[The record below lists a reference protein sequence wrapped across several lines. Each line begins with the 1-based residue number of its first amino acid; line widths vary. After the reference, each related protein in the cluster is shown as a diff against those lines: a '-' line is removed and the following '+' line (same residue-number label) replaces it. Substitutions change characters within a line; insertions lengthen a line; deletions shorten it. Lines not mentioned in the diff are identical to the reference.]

1 MNQKIVPKLTTDG
14 LGADPLVHGTRI
26 AGHRWVMH
34 RLVPIACFLALGCG
48 EPVYRSAEPTDAGPP
63 IPEADAG
70 ALDPDP
76 DAGPDP
82 GPGPDPA
89 ISCGFL
95 ADDYG
100 SPMRRLD
107 TGPGGAPLRF
117 FVRGLPDPALV
128 DSAVLRFTSH
138 DADHPGEE
146 GAIFVNGEGPFDL
159 PADAS
164 WDNADG
170 AGELDVT
177 AHLVGGDNLIEFAP
191 GPLPRSFFGIG
202 DVRVD
207 ATARVDEC
215 APPPPPPEP
224 GAVERSMHYRD
235 AVYSNRRTWVV
246 RCDDYAFTASGDEHV
261 ETDCDG
267 AYRPGGDRRGT
278 ATFTF
283 TDVVRA
289 DYEVIIRSRHT
300 ENRNPAGALFV
311 VDGVE
316 RRISQ
321 RSDRDRTD
329 DVWGVA
335 RLEGAVD
342 VVLDSSREGQSDSV
356 ISVRLMPVAP

>member
-1 MNQKIVPKLTTDG
+1 MN
-14 LGADPLVHGTRI
+14 
-26 AGHRWVMH
+26 
-34 RLVPIACFLALGCG
+34 RLAPMVYLLALGCT
-48 EPVYRSAEPTDAGPP
+48 EPNYRVGAEPDAGAPDVERDAGAT
-63 IPEADAG
+63 IEADAG
-70 ALDPDP
+70 SVPTPVP
-76 DAGPDP
+76 DAGPA
-82 GPGPDPA
+82 PA
-89 ISCGFL
+89 ATMECGYR
-95 ADDYG
+95 ADDFG
-100 SPMRRLD
+100 GPMRQLD
-107 TGPGGAPLRF
+107 SGPGGAPLRF
-117 FVRGLPDPALV
+117 VVRGLPDPSLV

-146 GAIFVNGEGPFDL
+146 GAIFVNGDGPFDL
-159 PADAS
+159 PADAR
-164 WDNADG
+164 WDNLDA

-177 AHLVGGDNLIEFAP
+177 GLLVDGDNLIEFAP
-191 GPLPRSFFGIG
+191 GPLSRSFFGIG

-215 APPPPPPEP
+215 SPPPPPPDP
-224 GAVERSMHYRD
+224 SAVERSMHYRD

-246 RCDDYAFTASGDEHV
+246 RCDDYAFTAYGDEHV
-261 ETDCDG
+261 ESDCDG

-289 DYEVIIRSRHT
+289 DYEVVIRSRHT
-300 ENRNPAGALFV
+300 ENRNPAGALFI

-335 RLEGAVD
+335 RLEGTVD
-342 VVLDSSREGQSDSV
+342 VVLDSSREAQSDSV
-356 ISVRLMPVAP
+356 ISVRLVPVTP